1 MVQEETFDDDAL
13 DDQVERVD
21 CDWPPA
27 HVRID
32 NEDPMLAE
40 RAGYHGAALARNSVD
55 GKRHATVSDCCP
67 DLVERAVF
75 IHDHEITADG
85 LQFGDEL
92 RATHE
97 IDRLNAPR
105 FGDGDERPADTR
117 IGRVL
122 DDPVARLEI
131 GRLVEE

>member
-21 CDWPPA
+21 RDRPSA

-40 RAGYHGAALARNSVD
+40 RAGDHGAALARNSVD
-55 GKRHATVSDCCP
+55 GERHATVSDCCP

-75 IHDHEITADG
+75 IHDYKITADG
-85 LQFGDEL
+85 LHLGYEL

-105 FGDGDERPADTR
+105 FGDCHKRPADT
-117 IGRVL
+117 
-122 DDPVARLEI
+122 
-131 GRLVEE
+131 